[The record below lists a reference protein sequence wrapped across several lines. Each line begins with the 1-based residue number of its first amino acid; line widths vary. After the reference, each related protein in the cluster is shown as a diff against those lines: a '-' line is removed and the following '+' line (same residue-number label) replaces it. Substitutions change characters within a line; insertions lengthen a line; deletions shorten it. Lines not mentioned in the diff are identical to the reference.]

1 MRKLII
7 IAASIAALAIP
18 AAALANVAVDNGVG
32 FVGKGDV
39 QTALG
44 WNNAAFDKGVKS
56 LKFTVSGEKVI
67 ADYKMSCYGSDA
79 IGHRII
85 SQPGTTTVTATPVL
99 NAGNGKQITGFN
111 LTGQTSGF
119 TATGGAT
126 LREEKPEG
134 CLMFMNL
141 GQGDLFGKTQITGG
155 LKVNGIDLPNTPVD
169 AIVAPVA

>member
-44 WNNAAFDKGVKS
+44 WNNAAFDKGVAS

-85 SQPGTTTVTATPVL
+85 SQPGTITVTATPVL
-99 NAGNGKQITGFN
+99 NAGNGKQITGFD
-111 LTGQTSGF
+111 LTGQ
-119 TATGGAT
+119 
-126 LREEKPEG
+126 
-134 CLMFMNL
+134 
-141 GQGDLFGKTQITGG
+141 
-155 LKVNGIDLPNTPVD
+155 
-169 AIVAPVA
+169 